1 MFGVSSPR
9 RWVSVLLLGLLAV
22 TLWGLAGCGGK
33 EEVDPYVYDSLRRI
47 TRGDTLSVGF
57 LFEIDAP
64 EFEYVSGN
72 TAIIRGRGKDQNILE
87 FLVGEDLEN
96 TYRNLSGTLLG
107 VQKTFTPQPTHL
119 VLRRIK
125 RNGVIEADSLATP
138 AEYTIPQLLRAGA
151 IDQEMPG
158 APIPE
163 IGWKRKDIDEARA
176 TFLPEN
182 EDDPLKTVKSA
193 FANFVYV
200 PRHDL
205 ADSVRAN
212 PGPDDYAWYAVGD
225 EVALE
230 LVELNPGGEW
240 MLHMLKAK
248 DLPLVGAFTVM
259 TLEEDYSQR
268 KIEYEGLGHVVGTMR
283 VEWFQYANTYV
294 KASEE
299 D

>member
-9 RWVSVLLLGLLAV
+9 RWVSLVLLGLLAV
-22 TLWGLAGCGGK
+22 ALGGLAGCGGK
-33 EEVDPYVYDSLRRI
+33 EEVDPYVYDSLRRV
-47 TRGDTLSVGF
+47 TRGDTLSVNF

-72 TAIIRGRGKDQNILE
+72 TAIIRGRGKDHNILE
-87 FLVGEDLEN
+87 FLVAEDLEN
-96 TYRNLSGTLLG
+96 EYQKLAGTLLG

-125 RNGVIEADSLATP
+125 RNGVIEEDSLATP
-138 AEYTIPQLLRAGA
+138 AEYVLPQLLRAGA

-158 APIPE
+158 APIPQ
-163 IGWKRKDIDEARA
+163 IGWKRTDIDEARA

-193 FANFVYV
+193 FASFVYV

-205 ADSVRAN
+205 PDTVRAN
-212 PGPDDYAWYAVGD
+212 PGPKDFAWYAVG
-225 EVALE
+225 EETALQ
-230 LVELNPGGEW
+230 LVDVTPGADW
-240 MLHMLKAK
+240 MLRMLKTK

-259 TLEEDYSQR
+259 SLNDDYSER
-268 KIEYEGLGHVVGTMR
+268 KVEYEQLGHVVGTMR
-283 VEWFQYANTYV
+283 VDWFQFANTFV
-294 KASEE
+294 RATEE
-299 D
+299 S

>member
-9 RWVSVLLLGLLAV
+9 RWMSILLLGLLAV
-22 TLWGLAGCGGK
+22 TLYGLAGCGGK

-47 TRGDTLSVGF
+47 TRGDTLSVNF

-72 TAIIRGRGKDQNILE
+72 TAIVRGRGKDQNLLE
-87 FLVGEDLEN
+87 FLVAEDLEN
-96 TYRNLSGTLLG
+96 NYRNLAGTLLG

-138 AEYTIPQLLRAGA
+138 ASYVVPQLLRAGA

-158 APIPE
+158 APVPE

-193 FANFVYV
+193 FANFVYI

-212 PGPDDYAWYAVGD
+212 PGPKDFAWYAVGD
-225 EVALE
+225 ETALR
-230 LVELNPGGEW
+230 LVDLTPGGEW
-240 MLHMLKAK
+240 MLHLLKAK

-259 TLEEDYSQR
+259 SLDDDFTARRE
-268 KIEYEGLGHVVGTMR
+268 EYEGLGHVVGTMR
-283 VEWFQYANTYV
+283 VNWFQ
-294 KASEE
+294 
-299 D
+299 